1 MPNTVANQL
10 EITIRKPKYSR
21 DFLSISK
28 DEWIT
33 ASALLTYSEFKVF
46 LYLAGNADGYTLAYS
61 PQAVSNELTIS
72 RGTASEARRSL
83 ETMGYIECHGGNH
96 YAFYTKPRRIKITDA
111 LEPDQ
116 LAAAR
121 KQQAVEKDL
130 ANKGITFIFR

>member
-46 LYLAGNADGYTLAYS
+46 LYLAGT
-61 PQAVSNELTIS
+61 
-72 RGTASEARRSL
+72 
-83 ETMGYIECHGGNH
+83 C
-96 YAFYTKPRRIKITDA
+96 
-111 LEPDQ
+111 
-116 LAAAR
+116 
-121 KQQAVEKDL
+121 
-130 ANKGITFIFR
+130 

>member
-61 PQAVSNELTIS
+61 PQAISNELTIS

-83 ETMGYIECHGGNH
+83 EALGYIEGHGKNH
-96 YAFYTKPRRIKITDA
+96 YTFYTKPRRIEITDT

-116 LAAAR
+116 LAAAK
-121 KQQAVEKDL
+121 KQQSAEKTL
-130 ANKGITFIFR
+130 ADKGISLAFR